1 MLHLARV
8 SSAFAAIGNVWFVI
22 LWTRAST
29 HESGNALLVERSLW
43 ILLPGGAA
51 LALGLYSFG
60 AVLNDIL
67 DVRRDRMLHPERP
80 IASGR
85 ISLEAALALVV
96 ATLVL
101 AILGSTVF
109 GTGAVLVT
117 LLLAAT
123 IFLFNAVAKFIPAI
137 GLVALGLIYAGHM
150 LVPNLG
156 LRFVWPVW
164 LVMTHALVVAAATHI
179 VGRKVPR
186 ISRRAGAAAFA
197 GWIFW
202 SAVVLAIGWANSG
215 QSEPIWPAWVPLRVA
230 IGPALLA
237 IAFVII
243 AWRKVRASDSPSRAS
258 EKLARYGSLWLVLYA
273 CAWLFGAG
281 FFREGAILS
290 TVAIVAALGMTAL
303 REMYGLV
310 EQPVSYRR

>member
-22 LWTRAST
+22 LWTRASI
-29 HESGNALLVERSLW
+29 HEPGNVSLGERPLW
-43 ILLPGGAA
+43 ALLPGGAA
-51 LALGLYSFG
+51 LALGLYAFG

-67 DVRRDRMLHPERP
+67 DVRRDRLLHPERP

-85 ISLEAALALVV
+85 ISLETALALVV
-96 ATLVL
+96 ATLVF
-101 AILGSTVF
+101 AVLGSTVF

-123 IFLFNAVAKFIPAI
+123 IFLFNAIAKFIPAI

-156 LRFVWPVW
+156 LHFVWPVW
-164 LVMTHALVVAAATHI
+164 LVMTHALGVAAATHI

-186 ISRRAGAAAFA
+186 ISRRAGAAALA

-202 SAVVLAIGWANSG
+202 SAVLLAIGWSNAG
-215 QSEPIWPAWVPLRVA
+215 QSGPLWPAWVSLRVA
-230 IGPALLA
+230 IGPGLLA
-237 IAFVII
+237 LAFIVIAL
-243 AWRKVRASDSPSRAS
+243 RKVKASDSPSRAA

-281 FFREGAILS
+281 FIREGAILS
-290 TVAIVAALGMTAL
+290 GVAIVAALGLTAL
-303 REMYGLV
+303 REVYGLV